1 MQIRLM
7 RSASL
12 KQRVFSLILI
22 LGVLPLLC
30 FGLAAFSMY
39 RSNTTE
45 SAMRNADLGA
55 LYLARI
61 NGGIYAVVM
70 ESRGIYMSATRDAA
84 EPFAKGLLRKLDE
97 IRNTIELWK
106 RVDTDV
112 DREKIEALFANLQ
125 KFIEFR
131 TELVR
136 LAREDTMPN
145 ARAFGDNN
153 ANRTVRSHLNDQI
166 VALEK
171 IYLEH
176 EQQAEERVEYVKRSN
191 IILLL
196 TIVIAALLIGV
207 IGSVSVYRTVI
218 VLFSRMRSVMMELAN
233 GNLEAEFEGAD
244 REDEI
249 GDFARAIAS
258 LKSEAKE
265 RSRLEA
271 EAEEQREHIEAD
283 RLATE
288 MKEQQERDQAE
299 SARREAE
306 AEREVKRRSVETRKE
321 KAVQEQAR
329 VAERGSEVVSRA
341 VSSMGKIETSSRKI
355 SDIIG
360 VIDEIAR
367 QTNLLAL
374 NAAVEAA
381 RAGDAGRG
389 FAVVASEVRSLAQRS
404 SQAAKEIERLIV
416 NSNDQIKEGVDFVGR
431 IGVTL
436 EEIVNSIKSVSDLA
450 AESTDDAAPDQNSVQ
465 AAGANKI
472 VASAGVRGGRGSSS
486 RAAL

>member
-22 LGVLPLLC
+22 LGLLPLIC
-30 FGLAAFSMY
+30 FGLAAISMY

-45 SAMRNADLGA
+45 NAMRNADLGA

-70 ESRGIYMSATRDAA
+70 ESRGIYMSANRDVA

-97 IRNTIELWK
+97 IRKTIDLWK
-106 RVDTDV
+106 KVDTDV
-112 DREKIEALFANLQ
+112 AREKIEALFANLQ
-125 KFIEFR
+125 QFIEFR

-136 LAREDTMPN
+136 LAREDTMAK
-145 ARAFGDNN
+145 AREFGDND
-153 ANRTVRSHLNDQI
+153 ANRAVRSHLNDQI

-176 EQQAEERVEYVKRSN
+176 EEQAEDSVEYVKRSN
-191 IILLL
+191 IVLLL
-196 TIVIAALLIGV
+196 TIVIASLLIGG

-218 VLFSRMRSVMMELAN
+218 VLFNRMRSVMTELAN
-233 GNLEAEFEGAD
+233 GNLEVEFEGTD

-249 GDFARAIAS
+249 GDFARAFAS
-258 LKSEAKE
+258 FKSAAEE

-271 EAEEQREHIEAD
+271 EAEEQRERTEAD
-283 RLATE
+283 RLAAE
-288 MKEQQERDQAE
+288 AKEQEQRDQMDA
-299 SARREAE
+299 ARRTAE
-306 AEREVKRRSVETRKE
+306 AEREAKRRSIETRKE

-329 VAERGSEVVSRA
+329 VAGRGGEVVSRA
-341 VSSMGKIETSSRKI
+341 VKSMGKIETSSRKI

-404 SQAAKEIERLIV
+404 SQAAKEIERLII

-431 IGVTL
+431 IGATL

-450 AESTDDAAPDQNSVQ
+450 AESTDDASSSKNSAQ
-465 AAGANKI
+465 AA
-472 VASAGVRGGRGSSS
+472 
-486 RAAL
+486 